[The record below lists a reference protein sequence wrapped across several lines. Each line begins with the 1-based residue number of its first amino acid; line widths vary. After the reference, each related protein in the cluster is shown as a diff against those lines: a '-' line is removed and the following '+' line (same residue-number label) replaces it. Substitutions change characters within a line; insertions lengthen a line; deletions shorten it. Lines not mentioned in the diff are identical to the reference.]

1 MSGRARVLVRR
12 WFQPSQSQ
20 SANKVSSELFQE
32 SCGDCGRV
40 NQGTL
45 YTQMLRE
52 EAEMDWK
59 YNLSAGTGNWV
70 LLAGYLVV
78 PGTFTSLKNSDQV
91 EQKLQQNDA
100 GRVLLKTIQNPPL
113 LAIACI
119 FLVFG
124 VVLLGW
130 LSVKFRDSYSW
141 LINRIFMPACMNA
154 AAGLLTTL
162 VNVLTL
168 QSGDCS
174 VMAFMTFIVTG
185 VTFLLFLALFA
196 IFKFWKLRKVIK
208 EDKLHHLSSTP
219 KHLFAYLKK
228 TFL

>member
-113 LAIACI
+113 LVIACI

-141 LINRIFMPACMNA
+141 LINRIFM
-154 AAGLLTTL
+154 
-162 VNVLTL
+162 
-168 QSGDCS
+168 
-174 VMAFMTFIVTG
+174 
-185 VTFLLFLALFA
+185 
-196 IFKFWKLRKVIK
+196 
-208 EDKLHHLSSTP
+208 
-219 KHLFAYLKK
+219 
-228 TFL
+228 